1 MATREASF
9 EFLQWQ
15 KSYEQQ
21 KPYEIFLPLASFS
34 KGSKIPRSNL
44 IFEHRTVPIKD
55 IRNQQ
60 DMFDLDTHGF
70 QVVKSPTTVKNLK
83 DRTAVIEQYVPE
95 MERLLQRNLDGDGK
109 QVRTYCFDL
118 RVSLKPELVTF
129 PLFCLAEDVAKDIS
143 DFCFEAE
150 REYGT

>member
-21 KPYEIFLPLASFS
+21 KPYEVFLPLASFS
-34 KGSKIPRSNL
+34 EHSKIPRSNL
-44 IFEHRTVPIKD
+44 IFERRIVPIQD
-55 IRNQQ
+55 VRVQQ
-60 DMFDLDTHGF
+60 DMFNLDTHGF
-70 QVVKSPTTVKNLK
+70 QALKSPTTIKDLK

-95 MERLLQRNLDGDGK
+95 MERLLQHTLGGGE

-118 RVSLKPELVTF
+118 RVSETRIDTPI
-129 PLFCLAEDVAKDIS
+129 PCLAEYVAAGFLTFLK
-143 DFCFEAE
+143 AE
-150 REYGT
+150 REHGT

>member
-1 MATREASF
+1 METREASF

-21 KPYEIFLPLASFS
+21 KPYEVFLPLASFS
-34 KGSKIPRSNL
+34 QNSKIPRSNL
-44 IFEHRTVPIKD
+44 IFEPRIVPIQD

-60 DMFDLDTHGF
+60 DMFNLDTHGF
-70 QVVKSPTTVKNLK
+70 QVVKCPTTVKNLK

-95 MERLLQRNLDGDGK
+95 MERFLQGKLDDGGGGDK

-118 RVSLKPELVTF
+118 RVSLKPRIDAPHSPSL
-129 PLFCLAEDVAKDIS
+129 
-143 DFCFEAE
+143 
-150 REYGT
+150 

>member
-21 KPYEIFLPLASFS
+21 KPYEVFLPLASFS
-34 KGSKIPRSNL
+34 TNSKIPRSNL
-44 IFEHRTVPIKD
+44 IFERRIVPVQD
-55 IRNQQ
+55 VRGQQ
-60 DMFDLDTHGF
+60 DMFNLDTHGF

-83 DRTAVIEQYVPE
+83 DRTVVIEQYVPE
-95 MERLLQRNLDGDGK
+95 MERLLQRKLGDGK

-118 RVSLKPELVTF
+118 RVSETRIDTP
-129 PLFCLAEDVAKDIS
+129 PCLAEEVATGFLTLFGS
-143 DFCFEAE
+143 
-150 REYGT
+150 